1 MKITFFSMPRIKPRE
16 SFMHLGMN
24 SSTTELFLWLF
35 LTFVFLH
42 IIDKLHSNNDEW
54 TKAILMCINDNY
66 KSSVKIAEKFM
77 RQNIVKLKNKVKYI
91 FLRNIPM
98 SFCD

>member
-1 MKITFFSMPRIKPRE
+1 
-16 SFMHLGMN
+16 
-24 SSTTELFLWLF
+24 
-35 LTFVFLH
+35 
-42 IIDKLHSNNDEW
+42 
-54 TKAILMCINDNY
+54 MCINDNY